1 MELRKDIGR
10 WRGGWKIQGVV
21 RCGGVGLCLGVVL
34 GKLYCA
40 FVKARLTFSFILYIL
55 SLFAIILFKDSLK
68 FTISFKIRKWMFK
81 PECAKYSVLN

>member
-1 MELRKDIGR
+1 MELGKDIGR

-40 FVKARLTFSFILYIL
+40 LVKARLTFFLHYG
-55 SLFAIILFKDSLK
+55 LFA
-68 FTISFKIRKWMFK
+68 MFF
-81 PECAKYSVLN
+81 